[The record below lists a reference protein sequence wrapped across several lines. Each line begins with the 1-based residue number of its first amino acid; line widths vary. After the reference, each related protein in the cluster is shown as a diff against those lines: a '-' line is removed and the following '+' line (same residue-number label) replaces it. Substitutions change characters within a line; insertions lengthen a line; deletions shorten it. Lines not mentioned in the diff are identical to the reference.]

1 MPSIVFHNPYS
12 IHHVRLKK
20 PLENLADWFPVVIGH
35 IDGEFRVVDIQP
47 IILVPDEAP
56 VEAVFGGVGFERIEL
71 IINLRID
78 IFALAFGFAALG
90 LNHPDCPILFHND
103 VVCIEQPLVAEGIQI
118 DDGEILL
125 AGIAVFIDPFDIVP
139 ALAILLEQLL

>member
-1 MPSIVFHNPYS
+1 M
-12 IHHVRLKK
+12 
-20 PLENLADWFPVVIGH
+20 VIGH

-56 VEAVFGGVGFERIEL
+56 VEAVFGGVGFEHIEL
-71 IINLRID
+71 IFNLRID
-78 IFALAFGFAALG
+78 IFVLALGFTALG
-90 LNHPDCPILFHND
+90 LNHQDRPVLFHND
-103 VVCIEQPLVAEGIQI
+103 VVCIKQPLMAEDIQI

-125 AGIAVFIDPFDIVP
+125 AGIAVFIDPFYIVP